1 MVTLELREDRNADLD
16 DALVIAVVVRVIVNG
31 VVDRETVDGEAVGGE
46 AIEGEVVDDVVM
58 LEIFLIHGLLSV
70 QGRGVSRRILWFF
83 EDGCGN
89 RTAETP
95 LEWAFK

>member
-31 VVDRETVDGEAVGGE
+31 VNGVVDREAVDGE

-70 QGRGVSRRILWFF
+70 QGRGAPRKILWLF

-89 RTAETP
+89 RTVETP